1 MKREKDQVT
10 SDRRSFLKL
19 AGAGAVLTGAAV
31 AGGTSAAQAE
41 VPRDDDNGRYQETEH
56 VRRVYDLS
64 RF

>member
-1 MKREKDQVT
+1 MKREKEQVT

-19 AGAGAVLTGAAV
+19 AGAGAVLSGAAV
-31 AGGTSAAQAE
+31 AGGGAAQAE
-41 VPRDDDNGRYQETEH
+41 APRDDKNGRYQETDH